1 MKKRHILS
9 FYAEIFS
16 APAIFQNQ
24 MYQPAIIDTIGLNDL
39 SKSLMTSTKGKQQST
54 TLGTFSVETSDP
66 DEMGFVADQGKQMMS
81 NSSIGNR
88 TMYTESKENSDPDE
102 FLYSNQYLEYT
113 LPSSS
118 CYACLPISCDSN

>member
-9 FYAEIFS
+9 FYAEISS
-16 APAIFQNQ
+16 APAIYQNQ
-24 MYQPAIIDTIGLNDL
+24 MYQPAIIDTIGLNDS
-39 SKSLMTSTKGKQQST
+39 SKSLMISTKGKQQGT

-66 DEMGFVADQGKQMMS
+66 DEMGFVANQGKQLTS

-102 FLYSNQYLEYT
+102 FLGSIINLVGFSQ
-113 LPSSS
+113 PQGS
-118 CYACLPISCDSN
+118 